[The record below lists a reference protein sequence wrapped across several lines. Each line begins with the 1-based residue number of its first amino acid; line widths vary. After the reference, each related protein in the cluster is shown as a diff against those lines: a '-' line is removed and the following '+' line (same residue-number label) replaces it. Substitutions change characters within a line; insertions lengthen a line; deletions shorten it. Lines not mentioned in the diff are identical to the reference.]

1 MNNNN
6 FFKYIFAAV
15 VVFLIGYT
23 AYIIFQNNTK
33 GEEASLDHTS
43 TLTNI
48 QTDLR
53 FAIAE
58 LDRFNPLTSNNR
70 NVQEITK
77 IIYDPLVTLNA
88 NYKLEYCLAEEIA
101 KTDDITYVVKLRKGV
116 LWEDR
121 SNFTAE
127 DVKYTIDLI
136 KSGISPVYSENVKY
150 ILDAQIIDSTTI
162 KIILTQPVAFFE
174 YNLTFPIMCKNYY
187 DGEDFAVSE
196 KLPIGTGMFR
206 ISEAS
211 TNVIK
216 LVPNEYY
223 WNTSRK
229 PMATEININLYGTIG
244 EVYTAFKNGE
254 IDILSIKI
262 NNVEDYIGTLG
273 YKKIEF
279 KSRNYDFIAFNTASE
294 LLSDPIVRQALSL
307 AVDRN
312 SLVGNLGEGYIA
324 SNFSLDFG
332 SWLYTKD
339 LNSQIDTEKASQILM
354 NAGWER
360 TANTWQKRDESGT
373 RTLNFR
379 LVVNS
384 EDAVRTRVAEIIRDQ
399 FASFGV
405 QVNIDYLPYN
415 DYAEAINTGNYEAAI
430 TGIRVGFSPSLNTFF
445 GSGNIA
451 NYNNEEVLEIINA
464 VSNTTEDNVLY
475 EKYNRLYDIYVEEA
489 PYIGLYRNTET
500 IIYNQSLV
508 NNITA
513 NYFNIYHNIEKW
525 YRQ

>member
-1 MNNNN
+1 
-6 FFKYIFAAV
+6 
-15 VVFLIGYT
+15 
-23 AYIIFQNNTK
+23 
-33 GEEASLDHTS
+33 
-43 TLTNI
+43 
-48 QTDLR
+48 
-53 FAIAE
+53 
-58 LDRFNPLTSNNR
+58 
-70 NVQEITK
+70 
-77 IIYDPLVTLNA
+77 
-88 NYKLEYCLAEEIA
+88 
-101 KTDDITYVVKLRKGV
+101 
-116 LWEDR
+116 
-121 SNFTAE
+121 
-127 DVKYTIDLI
+127 
-136 KSGISPVYSENVKY
+136 
-150 ILDAQIIDSTTI
+150 
-162 KIILTQPVAFFE
+162 
-174 YNLTFPIMCKNYY
+174 
-187 DGEDFAVSE
+187 
-196 KLPIGTGMFR
+196 
-206 ISEAS
+206 
-211 TNVIK
+211 
-216 LVPNEYY
+216 
-223 WNTSRK
+223 
-229 PMATEININLYGTIG
+229 MATEININLYGTIG

-513 NYFNIYHNIEKW
+513 NCFNIYHNIEKW

>member
-58 LDRFNPLTSNNR
+58 LDRFNPLASNNR

-262 NNVEDYIGTLG
+262 NNVEDYIG
-273 YKKIEF
+273 
-279 KSRNYDFIAFNTASE
+279 
-294 LLSDPIVRQALSL
+294 
-307 AVDRN
+307 
-312 SLVGNLGEGYIA
+312 NL
-324 SNFSLDFG
+324 
-332 SWLYTKD
+332 
-339 LNSQIDTEKASQILM
+339 
-354 NAGWER
+354 
-360 TANTWQKRDESGT
+360 
-373 RTLNFR
+373 
-379 LVVNS
+379 
-384 EDAVRTRVAEIIRDQ
+384 
-399 FASFGV
+399 
-405 QVNIDYLPYN
+405 
-415 DYAEAINTGNYEAAI
+415 
-430 TGIRVGFSPSLNTFF
+430 
-445 GSGNIA
+445 
-451 NYNNEEVLEIINA
+451 
-464 VSNTTEDNVLY
+464 
-475 EKYNRLYDIYVEEA
+475 
-489 PYIGLYRNTET
+489 
-500 IIYNQSLV
+500 
-508 NNITA
+508 
-513 NYFNIYHNIEKW
+513 
-525 YRQ
+525 